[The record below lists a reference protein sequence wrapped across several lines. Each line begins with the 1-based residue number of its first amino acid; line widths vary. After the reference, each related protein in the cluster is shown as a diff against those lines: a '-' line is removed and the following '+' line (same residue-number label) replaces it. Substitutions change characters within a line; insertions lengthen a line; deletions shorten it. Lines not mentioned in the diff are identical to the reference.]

1 MTEDLTT
8 FTKVSRRG
16 LVACLL
22 ALGVG
27 TPGVAWAQEFPARP
41 IKLLV
46 GFAPGGGTD
55 SLARIIAAGL
65 SEIGGQQVVVENRT
79 GAGGNLA
86 TAAAAKA
93 DADGY
98 TLLFASA
105 SQIVVSPNTFATMP
119 VDPVKDLAH
128 IAMVGDGH
136 FFGFVNA
143 QLPVKTLQDF
153 VDFAKKNPGKLKFG
167 TSGAGNIVHTGI
179 ELFKLRAGIDMTAV
193 HYRGTGPMMPEILSN
208 QIQFG
213 FDGAATFEAHTKPGG
228 PLRVLFV
235 AAKER
240 SPFLPDV
247 PTAAEA
253 GVKGLEG
260 VTNWYG
266 VHAPKGTP
274 PAVVE
279 RIRGLLAK
287 VVQLPQVKE
296 KMAVIGQ
303 MPVTMTP
310 AEFLARIE
318 SDLKGYAE
326 AAKAAAIRIE

>member
-1 MTEDLTT
+1 MKFT
-8 FTKVSRRG
+8 FSRRVLMAG
-16 LVACLL
+16 MIPLGMLL
-22 ALGVG
+22 ASG
-27 TPGVAWAQEFPARP
+27 AKAQEYPARP

-65 SEIGGQQVVVENRT
+65 SEVAGQQVVVENRT

-86 TAAAAKA
+86 TAGAAKA

-119 VDPVKDLAH
+119 VDPVKELTH

-136 FFGFVNA
+136 FFGFINSQVPAKN
-143 QLPVKTLQDF
+143 LQEF
-153 VDFAKKNPGKLKFG
+153 VAYAKQNPGKVKFG

-179 ELFKLRAGIDMTAV
+179 ELFKLRAGIDMAAV

-213 FDGAATFEAHTKPGG
+213 FDGAATFEAHSKPGG

-274 PAVVE
+274 QPVVDK
-279 RIRGLLAK
+279 IRTMLAK
-287 VVQLPQVKE
+287 VVQLPHVKE
-296 KMAVIGQ
+296 KMAAIGQ
-303 MPVTMTP
+303 IPMTLSG
-310 AEFLARIE
+310 AEFSARID

-326 AAKAAAIRIE
+326 AAKAASIRIE